1 MDPMD
6 LNILTLVRQEGQDRT
21 ELPGL
26 YIPTPPRRPA
36 RGRQQ
41 DRLVFYLV
49 VAGNAPLAAD
59 QQNQLLS
66 RLAQT
71 YYKTPGSSTAA
82 QRAVAEAL
90 NEYLLDRNLK
100 AASGGRQAVGML
112 VTATVRNNHLY
123 LAQSGPTHAFLIT
136 AAGVEY
142 YHDTQAASRGLG
154 LGRTAPILY
163 SQAELRASDTLL
175 ISAEPPATWSTNTL
189 NGLHNQGPESLRRT
203 LLSQAGNN
211 VSALMIQAK
220 TGSGKVVLLQ
230 PKSLQP
236 SSPVRPLPT
245 QEQDVLEKPPIEA
258 QPATA
263 GADSGL
269 PETVAVAA
277 VVRSAS
283 DYPPVSPAAS
293 SYSQSTREPE
303 PLIPEES
310 SLPPRILPPA
320 PARDRMAT
328 SAPPGAAK
336 RRIPRPAPMI
346 AGVAAAGGASKAA
359 ASRIGDSFRRLLV
372 RILPGEDLFTI
383 PSSIMIFVAIAVP
396 LIVVAIASVVYFQ
409 RGRSGQYQ
417 AYYAQA
423 IQAAGFA
430 RNQTDPNARMQAWQ
444 TVINFVEQAEQYQV
458 SGETQALRQEASSV
472 YDEINSVRRLDY
484 QPAIVGAI
492 PDNAD
497 IISMVATESDLYL
510 LNRESGGVIRALATN
525 TGYKV
530 DPSFQCASGFPAGQ
544 TGQLID
550 IAAAPKGNSFNATV
564 QALDV
569 NGNLLQC
576 LPGQPPIFTPLAP
589 PSKGWGRPQAF
600 TTNLGNLF
608 ILDTDKKTVWIYWNS
623 QYDQPP
629 EEAFVAGF
637 PIENAVDLAVDKTDI
652 YLLHADGHTTF
663 CVYSDL
669 SVSPSNC
676 TDPAPYIDS
685 RPGYENQVLIPEK
698 AFSQLLATLP
708 PDPSLYYLEPAGQAL
723 YRFSLRLL
731 TYYGQ
736 YLPRPGSIS
745 SSGLAPKPATAF
757 TLSPDGRLAFL
768 AISNQ
773 VYYAGMP

>member
-1 MDPMD
+1 MD
-6 LNILTLVRQEGQDRT
+6 LNILTLVRQEGQDRA

-26 YIPTPPRRPA
+26 YIPTPPRKPA

-41 DRLVFYLV
+41 DRLVFYLA

-90 NEYLLDRNLK
+90 NEFLLDRNLK
-100 AASGGRQAVGML
+100 AAGGGRQAIGML
-112 VTATVRNNHLY
+112 VTVTVRDNHLY
-123 LAQSGPTHAFLIT
+123 LAQSGPTHTFLIT

-142 YHDTQAASRGLG
+142 YHDTQSANQGLG
-154 LGRTAPILY
+154 LGRTAPVLY
-163 SQAELRASDTLL
+163 SHAELRASDTLL

-211 VSALMIQAK
+211 VSAVMIQAK
-220 TGSGKVVLLQ
+220 PGSGKVVLLQ
-230 PKSLQP
+230 PKTVQP

-245 QEQDVLEKPPIEA
+245 QEQGSIETQPMVA
-258 QPATA
+258 QPAP
-263 GADSGL
+263 ADVDNSL
-269 PETVAVAA
+269 PETIAAAA
-277 VVRSAS
+277 VLRSAS
-283 DYPPVSPAAS
+283 EYPPAPADNAI
-293 SYSQSTREPE
+293 YPQAAAGAEAGLTGK
-303 PLIPEES
+303 S
-310 SLPPRILPPA
+310 SLPPATPPA
-320 PARDRMAT
+320 AAAPEQMAGTAAPETARRR
-328 SAPPGAAK
+328 SA
-336 RRIPRPAPMI
+336 RPAPMI
-346 AGVAAAGGASKAA
+346 AGVAAAGEASKAA
-359 ASRIGDSFRRLLV
+359 AGRVGDGFRRMLV

-383 PSSIMIFVAIAVP
+383 PSSVMIFVAIAVP
-396 LIVVAIASVVYFQ
+396 LLVVAIASVVYLQ

-430 RNQTDPNARMQAWQ
+430 RSQTDPNARMQAWQ
-444 TVINFVEQAEQYQV
+444 NVINYVDQAEQYQV
-458 SGETQALRQEASSV
+458 SAETQALRQEASSV

-484 QPAIVGAI
+484 QPAIRSAL
-492 PDNAD
+492 PDNAN
-497 IISMVATESDLYL
+497 ISAMVATESDLYL

-525 TGYKV
+525 TGYEV

-589 PSKGWGRPQAF
+589 PSKGWGKPQAF
-600 TTNLGNLF
+600 TNNLGNLF

-637 PIENAVDLAVDKTDI
+637 PIENVIDLAVDRTDI

-663 CVYSDL
+663 CVYSDI
-669 SVSPSNC
+669 SVCAKHLHGPGAVYRF
-676 TDPAPYIDS
+676 PS
-685 RPGYENQVLIPEK
+685 RPRK
-698 AFSQLLATLP
+698 
-708 PDPSLYYLEPAGQAL
+708 
-723 YRFSLRLL
+723 
-731 TYYGQ
+731 
-736 YLPRPGSIS
+736 
-745 SSGLAPKPATAF
+745 SGLGP
-757 TLSPDGRLAFL
+757 
-768 AISNQ
+768 
-773 VYYAGMP
+773 